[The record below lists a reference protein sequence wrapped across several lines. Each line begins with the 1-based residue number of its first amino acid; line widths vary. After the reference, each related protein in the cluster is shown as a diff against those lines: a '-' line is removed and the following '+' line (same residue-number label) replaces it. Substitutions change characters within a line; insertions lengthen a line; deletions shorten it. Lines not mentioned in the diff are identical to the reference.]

1 MDTNISNIINK
12 LYSKAGFLEK
22 YGGSLW
28 AAIII
33 SVIMFLAISYYQVLN
48 NLQPLKSDWINQRC
62 KPNVMPFAG
71 IINPPDPNEMS
82 AFEFTSNNFTNCI
95 QTILEDIIGIFLSPF
110 YYLVNVMDNTIKS
123 IDTSVQSVR
132 GLFDTIRKSLL
143 SVSSDVMGRLLNIL
157 IPLQIIIMKV
167 KDTMNKT
174 QGIMTA
180 SIFTLFGV
188 YDTLRSAIGAIVEI
202 IVVVLIGLAA
212 TIGILFAIPFG
223 FGMPVAIPLLVI
235 FLIILIPGLMV
246 YIIEVMILKK
256 MVSPLPGVPGCFD
269 GNTQLTL
276 YSGDFIKMKD
286 LEVGMILENNNQV
299 TSIMNMVCSDDI
311 YDLDKVLCTGKHK
324 VKYNNKWISVKD
336 HPDSRITNKKYANV
350 YCINTSNKTILINNH
365 IFADYD
371 EMENNEIDE
380 LKQNCKKYLPN
391 DFKFELSN
399 IHRYLDGGFKSDTQI
414 ELLDG
419 HSIDIKD
426 VNVNDVLRFGER
438 VVGIVKINAND
449 LTTKKYYLENDQV
462 IYGGPNLQICDS
474 DLGMINLLD
483 MYGEIIHEKFIYHLI
498 TDKKTFYVNGTKFYD
513 YNACID
519 KFLHLEN
526 ISLMK
531 VLL

>member
-1 MDTNISNIINK
+1 MDTNISNVINK
-12 LYSKAGFLEK
+12 LYNKAGFLEK

-28 AAIII
+28 SAIII
-33 SVIMFLAISYYQVLN
+33 SVIVFLAVSYYQVLN
-48 NLQPLKSDWINQRC
+48 NLQPLKADWINQRC

-71 IINPPDPNEMS
+71 IINPPDSDEMS

-95 QTILEDIIGIFLSPF
+95 QTILEDITGVFLAPF
-110 YYLVNVMDNTIKS
+110 YYLVDVMDNTIKS
-123 IDTSVQSVR
+123 IDNSVQSIR
-132 GLFDTIRKSLL
+132 GLFDIMRESLL

-157 IPLQIIIMKV
+157 TPLQIIMIKL

-202 IVVVLIGLAA
+202 IVVILIGLASTVA
-212 TIGILFAIPFG
+212 ILFAIPFG
-223 FGMPVAIPLLVI
+223 FGLPVAIPLLVI
-235 FLIILIPGLMV
+235 FLMILIPGLMV

-256 MVSPLPGVPGCFD
+256 MVSPLPGIPGCFD

-286 LEVGMILENNNQV
+286 LEVGMILENNNCV
-299 TSIMNMVCSDDI
+299 TSIMNMACSDDI
-311 YDLDKVLCTGKHK
+311 YDLDNVLCTGKHK
-324 VKYNNKWISVKD
+324 VKHNNKWISVKR
-336 HPDSRITNKKYANV
+336 HPDSIITNKKYTNV
-350 YCINTSNKTILINNH
+350 YCINTSNKTIHINNH

-371 EMENNEIDE
+371 EMEHNEIDE
-380 LKQNCKKYLPN
+380 LKQNCRKYLPD

-399 IHRYLDGGFKSDTQI
+399 IHRYLDGGFKGDTQI
-414 ELLDG
+414 ELIDG
-419 HSIDIKD
+419 HSTDIKD

-438 VVGIVKINAND
+438 VVGVVKINAND
-449 LTTKKYYLENDQV
+449 LTTKKYYLENKQV

-474 DLGMINLLD
+474 DLGMINMLD
-483 MYGEIIHEKFIYHLI
+483 MYGEIIHEKTIYHLI
-498 TDKKTFYVNGTKFYD
+498 TDKKTFYVNGIKFYD

-531 VLL
+531 ALV

>member
-1 MDTNISNIINK
+1 MDTNISNVINK

-28 AAIII
+28 SAVII
-33 SVIMFLAISYYQVLN
+33 SIIVFLALSYYQVLN
-48 NLQPLKSDWINQRC
+48 NLQPIKADWTNQRC

-95 QTILEDIIGIFLSPF
+95 QTILQDMIGVFLAPF

-123 IDTSVQSVR
+123 VDNSVQSIR
-132 GLFDTIRKSLL
+132 GLFDMMRKSLL
-143 SVSSDVMGRLLNIL
+143 SVSSEVMGRLLNIL
-157 IPLQIIIMKV
+157 IPLQMIMMKV

-188 YDTLRSAIGAIVEI
+188 YDTLRAAVGAIVEI
-202 IVVVLIGLAA
+202 IVVILIGLAS
-212 TIGILFAIPFG
+212 TVGILFAIPFG
-223 FGMPVAIPLLVI
+223 LGMPAAIPLLVI
-235 FLIILIPGLMV
+235 FLMILIPGLMV

-256 MVSPLPGVPGCFD
+256 MVSPLPGIPGCFD
-269 GNTQLTL
+269 GNTQLAL
-276 YSGDFIKMKD
+276 NSGEFIKMKN
-286 LEVGMILENNNQV
+286 LYVGMVLENNNKV
-299 TSIMNMVCSDDI
+299 TSVMNMACSDDI
-311 YDLDKVLCTGKHK
+311 YNLDNVLCTGQHK
-324 VKYNNKWISVKD
+324 VKHNNKWISVKD
-336 HPDSRITNKKYANV
+336 HPSSRITNKKYTNV
-350 YCINTSNKTILINNH
+350 YCINTTNKTIHINNH
-365 IFADYD
+365 VFADYD
-371 EMENNEIDE
+371 EMEHGEIDE
-380 LKQNCKKYLPN
+380 LKQNCRKYLPN
-391 DFKFELSN
+391 EFNFELSN
-399 IHRYLDGGFKSDTQI
+399 IHRYLDGGFKGDTQI

-449 LTTKKYYLENDQV
+449 LTTKKYHLENNQI

-474 DLGMINLLD
+474 DLGMINMLD
-483 MYGEIIHEKFIYHLI
+483 TYGEIIHEKLIYHLI
-498 TDKKTFYVNGTKFYD
+498 TDKKTFYVNGIKFYD

-531 VLL
+531 ALV